1 LPTLLLPTGK
11 HPADGLGTVEAGTV
25 GLAELSRT
33 DGREL
38 RAAAAGTST
47 TFPLPGELLDAG

>member
-1 LPTLLLPTGK
+1 
-11 HPADGLGTVEAGTV
+11 VEAGTV